1 MAPNPA
7 AVGGL
12 LRQVIHYHMDNASY
26 GNALFF
32 AERFVAQD
40 PKASDSAC
48 LYALCHLRLGDAR
61 SAYDVAK
68 PLGCR
73 GVNLGCAW
81 VYAQACLA
89 LEKYKDGIVA
99 LEKSKSLWSQR
110 CHVGR
115 HTPTTRV
122 GHPDSAAVLCLLGKL
137 YHGYGDKKKAVSCFE
152 DSLKKNPFMW
162 DAFTALC
169 DMGISVR
176 VPNIF
181 RSNDGLVQSFEAGT
195 CLGTVMEQTTEETPS
210 LTPMDALPS
219 KRSTARNIQA
229 DFGSDPFGIGLT
241 PADMMST
248 SSSSPVVDMFTE
260 PPENDFMS
268 KIHNARQR
276 LTAPANAN
284 SQPATAIAADGL
296 ETPTGPSAV
305 IDPSIARQQ
314 QACGQEPPQAPA
326 RRTRNTNGMDAGLDA
341 PPRMNYRLGAR
352 RLAKA
357 GQDAQAVDLM
367 ADAPTSTTTA
377 AAATT
382 TTTTTTTAIP
392 PAMTNSRAVPT
403 AASDR
408 KRTVS
413 GHPVPRSTNT
423 DEYSTRRSARLN
435 MFKPSAKANS
445 AATMLGAS
453 AGRELKK
460 ARPPV
465 SRIIRPGS
473 SGASVGRVVSGN
485 RKPIDDQADVD
496 HGEASR
502 TREPIPQPPVPFKA
516 PEAAETVRLEEAL
529 KWTLDLMKKL
539 AGGYYSLSRFQCQDA
554 LQAFGSLPAAQHA
567 TPWVLSQMGRCHYE
581 QAAYAEAE
589 KFFRKMRV
597 QAPSRLQDMEVYSTV
612 LWHLKRETDLSFLA
626 HELVDSS
633 WYSPQAWCA
642 LGNAWSLARDPEQA
656 LRCFKRATQLDP
668 KLAYAFTLQGHEHV
682 ANEEYEKALT
692 AYRQAIAA
700 DRRHYNAYYGIGR
713 VQERLGAYDKAY
725 DHYYAAQTINPNN
738 AVLICCMGGVLE
750 KQKQMVPALHA
761 YSKAA
766 ELAPKAAQTRYKKA
780 RALLTVGQV
789 EAAQKELM
797 ILKDLA
803 PDEATVH
810 FLLGTLYRNTNERQ
824 LAVRHF
830 TIALALDPKAGPKIK
845 EAIESF
851 EDDVSMDDSMMA

>member
-12 LRQVIHYHMDNASY
+12 LRQVVHYHMDNASY
-26 GNALFF
+26 DNALFF

-40 PKASDSAC
+40 PKASDSTF
-48 LYALCHLRLGDAR
+48 LHALCHLRLGDSR

-81 VYAQACLA
+81 VFAQACLA

-115 HTPTTRV
+115 HTPTTRM

-137 YHGYGDKKKAVSCFE
+137 YHGYGDKRKAVSCFE
-152 DSLKKNPFMW
+152 ESLKKNPFMW

-169 DMGISVR
+169 DMGINVR

-181 RSNDGLVQSFEAGT
+181 RSNDGLVQSFDAGT
-195 CLGTVMEQTTEETPS
+195 CLGTMEQVKEAPS

-229 DFGSDPFGIGLT
+229 DLGSDPFSIGFV
-241 PADMMST
+241 PAEMLSSSG

-260 PPENDFMS
+260 PAENDFMS
-268 KIHNARQR
+268 KLQNARQR
-276 LTAPANAN
+276 LAASTNTN
-284 SQPATAIAADGL
+284 SQPTVVAPDGL
-296 ETPTGPSAV
+296 ETPPGPSAV
-305 IDPSIARQQ
+305 VDASVSRP
-314 QACGQEPPQAPA
+314 QAYGQEPPQAPT
-326 RRTRNTNGMDAGLDA
+326 RRTRNANGMDAGLDV
-341 PPRMNYRLGAR
+341 PPRMNYRLGTR
-352 RLAKA
+352 RHAKV
-357 GQDAQAVDLM
+357 GQDAQAVDLV
-367 ADAPTSTTTA
+367 ADAPMPA
-377 AAATT
+377 
-382 TTTTTTTAIP
+382 TAIP
-392 PAMTNSRAVPT
+392 PATTTSRAIAV

-423 DEYSTRRSARLN
+423 DEHSTRRSARLN
-435 MFKPSAKANS
+435 LFKPSAKANS
-445 AATMLGAS
+445 GVATITGPP

-473 SGASVGRVVSGN
+473 SGSSVGRVVSGN

-502 TREPIPQPPVPFKA
+502 PREPLPQPAVSFKVP
-516 PEAAETVRLEEAL
+516 EVAETVRLEEAL
-529 KWTLDLMKKL
+529 KWTLDLVKKM
-539 AGGYYSLSRFQCQDA
+539 ASGYYSLSRFQCHDA
-554 LQAFGSLPAAQHA
+554 LQAFGALPAAQHS

-589 KFFRKMRV
+589 KFFRRMRV

>member
-12 LRQVIHYHMDNASY
+12 LRQVIHYHIDNASY
-26 GNALFF
+26 DNALFF
-32 AERFVAQD
+32 AERFAAQD
-40 PKASDSAC
+40 TKASDSAH
-48 LYALCHLRLGDAR
+48 LYALCHLRLGDYR
-61 SAYDVAK
+61 SAYDVGK
-68 PLGCR
+68 PMGYR

-81 VYAQACLA
+81 VFAQACLA
-89 LEKYKDGIVA
+89 LERYKDGIMA
-99 LEKSKSLWSQR
+99 LEKSKSLWIQK
-110 CHVGR
+110 CTVGR
-115 HTPTTRV
+115 HSPTTRA

-152 DSLKKNPFMW
+152 DALKKNPFMW

-169 DMGISVR
+169 DMGINVR

-195 CLGTVMEQTTEETPS
+195 CLSVMEQAREAPS
-210 LTPMDALPS
+210 LAPMDALPS

-229 DFGSDPFGIGLT
+229 DFGSDPFNIGF
-241 PADMMST
+241 ASGEM
-248 SSSSPVVDMFTE
+248 SSPAIDMFTE
-260 PPENDFMS
+260 PPDNDFMS
-268 KIHNARQR
+268 KIQSARQR
-276 LTAPANAN
+276 LAESANGQPTAF
-284 SQPATAIAADGL
+284 TDGL

-305 IDPSIARQQ
+305 IDASLPRQPY
-314 QACGQEPPQAPA
+314 GQEPPQAPA
-326 RRTRNTNGMDAGLDA
+326 RRTRNANGMDAGLDA
-341 PPRMNYRLGAR
+341 PPRMNYRLGTRRNAR
-352 RLAKA
+352 P
-357 GQDAQAVDLM
+357 GQDAQTRELVAET
-367 ADAPTSTTTA
+367 APTVTVVSSAFAGSRAGTIA
-377 AAATT
+377 AA
-382 TTTTTTTAIP
+382 
-392 PAMTNSRAVPT
+392 
-403 AASDR
+403 DR
-408 KRTVS
+408 KRTLS

-435 MFKPSAKANS
+435 MFKPSTKVNS
-445 AATMLGAS
+445 GAATIGAS

-473 SGASVGRVVSGN
+473 SGSNVGRVVSGN
-485 RKPIDDQADVD
+485 RKPVDDQADVD
-496 HGEASR
+496 HGESSR
-502 TREPIPQPPVPFKA
+502 TREPAPQPAPQPAPPKA
-516 PEAAETVRLEEAL
+516 PEAETVKAEEAL

-539 AGGYYSLSRFQCQDA
+539 GSGYYSLSRFQCQDA
-554 LQAFGSLPAAQHA
+554 LQAFSSLPAAQQA

-589 KFFRKMRV
+589 KFFRRMRV
-597 QAPSRLQDMEVYSTV
+597 QAPSRLQDMEVYSTI

-668 KLAYAFTLQGHEHV
+668 RFAYAFTLQGHEHV

-750 KQKQMVPALHA
+750 KQKQVVPALHA

-780 RALLTVGQV
+780 RALLTVGQI

-810 FLLGTLYRNTNERQ
+810 FLLGTLYRNTNDRQ

-830 TIALALDPKAGPKIK
+830 TIALALDPK
-845 EAIESF
+845 
-851 EDDVSMDDSMMA
+851 VSEPFPFFQSANWQTLCSSIYLLLIQLSCLGWSKN

>member
-12 LRQVIHYHMDNASY
+12 LRQIIHYHIDNASY
-26 GNALFF
+26 DNALFF

-40 PKASDSAC
+40 PKASDSAY
-48 LYALCHLRLGDAR
+48 LYALCHLRLGDSR

-68 PLGCR
+68 PLGGR
-73 GVNLGCAW
+73 GANLGCAW
-81 VYAQACLA
+81 IFAQACLT
-89 LEKYKDGIVA
+89 LEKYRDGIGA
-99 LEKSKSLWSQR
+99 LEKSKSLWSQK
-110 CHVGR
+110 CNVGR
-115 HTPTTRV
+115 HTPTTRA

-137 YHGYGDKKKAVSCFE
+137 YRGYGEKKKAVSCFE
-152 DSLKKNPFMW
+152 DALKKNPFMW

-169 DMGISVR
+169 DMGINVR

-181 RSNDGLVQSFEAGT
+181 RPNDGLSQSFDAHR
-195 CLGTVMEQTTEETPS
+195 CLGTTDPARDASS
-210 LTPMDALPS
+210 LVPLDALPT

-229 DFGSDPFGIGLT
+229 DLGLDPFSIGFT
-241 PADMMST
+241 ST
-248 SSSSPVVDMFTE
+248 EMSSSSSTVVGMFGE

-268 KIHNARQR
+268 KIQNARQR
-276 LTAPANAN
+276 LAATSNN
-284 SQPATAIAADGL
+284 SQAAVITANGL
-296 ETPTGPSAV
+296 DTPTGPSAV
-305 IDPSIARQQ
+305 LDASISRP
-314 QACGQEPPQAPA
+314 QAYGQEPPQAPA
-326 RRTRNTNGMDAGLDA
+326 RRTRIASNGMDASLDA

-352 RLAKA
+352 RHARA
-357 GQDAQAVDLM
+357 DHDVQAVELM
-367 ADAPTSTTTA
+367 ADAPAPATALPTAITSSRATA
-377 AAATT
+377 GAAT
-382 TTTTTTTAIP
+382 
-392 PAMTNSRAVPT
+392 
-403 AASDR
+403 DR
-408 KRTVS
+408 KRTLS
-413 GHPVPRSTNT
+413 GHPVSRSTNT
-423 DEYSTRRSARLN
+423 DEHSTRRSARLN
-435 MFKPSAKANS
+435 MFKPSAKVNS
-445 AATMLGAS
+445 GTATIGVS

-460 ARPPV
+460 ARPPA
-465 SRIIRPGS
+465 SRIIRPGPS
-473 SGASVGRVVSGN
+473 TSSVGRVVSGN
-485 RKPIDDQADVD
+485 RKPVDDQADVD

-502 TREPIPQPPVPFKA
+502 TREPPVPPQPAPSLHKAAAPVPPA
-516 PEAAETVRLEEAL
+516 PDAESLRLEEAL
-529 KWTLDLMKKL
+529 KWTLDLTKKL
-539 AGGYYSLSRFQCQDA
+539 ASGYYSLSRFQCHDA
-554 LQAFGSLPAAQHA
+554 LQAFGSLPPAQQT
-567 TPWVLSQMGRCHYE
+567 TPWVLSQMGRCYYE
-581 QAAYAEAE
+581 QASYAEAE
-589 KFFRKMRV
+589 KFFRRMRA

-626 HELVDSS
+626 HELIDSS

-656 LRCFKRATQLDP
+656 IRCFKRATQLDP

-682 ANEEYEKALT
+682 VNEEYEKALT

-750 KQKQMVPALHA
+750 KQKQIVLALHA

-780 RALLTVGQV
+780 RALLTLGQV

-797 ILKDLA
+797 VLKDLA

-851 EDDVSMDDSMMA
+851 EDDVNMDDSMIT

>member
-12 LRQVIHYHMDNASY
+12 LRQVIHYHLDNASY
-26 GNALFF
+26 DNALFF
-32 AERFVAQD
+32 AERFAAQD
-40 PKASDSAC
+40 PKAADAAY
-48 LYALCHLRLGDAR
+48 LYALCHLRLGDHR
-61 SAYDVAK
+61 SAYDISK
-68 PLGCR
+68 PMGYR

-81 VYAQACLA
+81 VFAQACLA
-89 LEKYKDGIVA
+89 LERNKDGIVA
-99 LEKSKSLWSQR
+99 LEKSKGLWSQK
-110 CHVGR
+110 CSVGR
-115 HTPTTRV
+115 HTATTRA
-122 GHPDSAAVLCLLGKL
+122 GFPDTPAILCLLGKL
-137 YHGYGDKKKAVSCFE
+137 HRAYGDKKKAVSCFE
-152 DSLKKNPFMW
+152 ESLKKNPFMW

-169 DMGISVR
+169 DMGINVR

-181 RSNDGLVQSFEAGT
+181 RSNEGLAQSFESDVVSNTAEYAREAP
-195 CLGTVMEQTTEETPS
+195 LDVIS
-210 LTPMDALPS
+210 S
-219 KRSTARNIQA
+219 KRAITRNVPA
-229 DFGSDPFGIGLT
+229 DLGSDPFNIGF
-241 PADMMST
+241 
-248 SSSSPVVDMFTE
+248 SSAETSSPVVDMFTE
-260 PPENDFMS
+260 APENDFMS
-268 KIHNARQR
+268 KIQNARLR
-276 LTAPANAN
+276 LAASTS
-284 SQPATAIAADGL
+284 SQPTSVAEGM
-296 ETPTGPSAV
+296 ETPTGPQSLA
-305 IDPSIARQQ
+305 DATAARPVY
-314 QACGQEPPQAPA
+314 GQEPPQAPA
-326 RRTRNTNGMDAGLDA
+326 RRARNVQGVDTGLDG
-341 PPRMNYRLGAR
+341 PPRMNYRLATKRNAR
-352 RLAKA
+352 P
-357 GQDAQAVDLM
+357 GQEHHPVELLPDG
-367 ADAPTSTTTA
+367 PTTATTTA
-377 AAATT
+377 AGGGARTGHIAA
-382 TTTTTTTAIP
+382 
-392 PAMTNSRAVPT
+392 VE
-403 AASDR
+403 R
-408 KRTVS
+408 KRTLS

-423 DEYSTRRSARLN
+423 DEHATRRSARLN
-435 MFKPSAKANS
+435 MFKPSTKANAG
-445 AATMLGAS
+445 AATIGAS

-473 SGASVGRVVSGN
+473 SGSSVGRVVSGN
-485 RKPIDDQADVD
+485 RKPVDDQADVD
-496 HGEASR
+496 HGETSR
-502 TREPIPQPPVPFKA
+502 TREPAPQPAA
-516 PEAAETVRLEEAL
+516 PKVVESDVVKVEEAL

-539 AGGYYSLSRFQCQDA
+539 GNGYYSLSRFQCQEA
-554 LQAFGSLPAAQHA
+554 LQAFGSLPSAQQG
-567 TPWVLSQMGRCHYE
+567 TPWVLSQMGRSYYE

-589 KFFRKMRV
+589 KFFRRMRV

-626 HELVDSS
+626 HELVDSA
-633 WYSPQAWCA
+633 WHSPQAWCA

-668 KLAYAFTLQGHEHV
+668 KFAYAFTLQGHEHV
-682 ANEEYEKALT
+682 ANEEYDKALT

-750 KQKQMVPALHA
+750 KQKQMIQALHA

-766 ELAPKAAQTRYKKA
+766 ELAPRAAQTRYKKA
-780 RALLTVGQV
+780 RALLTVGQI

-851 EDDVSMDDSMMA
+851 EEDVPMDDSMMA